1 MCQWW
6 LMNDNLAMWKLVAGY
21 FKPSFLKELI
31 GFCASSFLYC
41 HIIPSI
47 NSIYK
52 KILHL
57 SQHCIDSFYQTV
69 SGKESLY
76 VCLTYP
82 PPLTRG
88 ISPSWLFCP
97 LFFPDKSKRNGR
109 TLPPLPLLR
118 SIRYDSA
125 PAASSQTDEK
135 VRGWRCIT
143 PSPMYTWTER

>member
-1 MCQWW
+1 MEKNW
-6 LMNDNLAMWKLVAGY
+6 NLPNVKISRQLLET
-21 FKPSFLKELI
+21 FLKELI
-31 GFCASSFLYC
+31 GLFTSSFSIVT
-41 HIIPSI
+41 IILSI
-47 NSIYK
+47 NRIYIK

-57 SQHCIDSFYQTV
+57 PQYCIDSFYQTV

-82 PPLTRG
+82 PPLTHG

-97 LFFPDKSKRNGR
+97 FFFPDKSKRNGR

-125 PAASSQTDEK
+125 PAASSQTDEN